1 MGGNIPRCPSSVLA
15 TDLCV
20 VCFIC
25 YDWSVYVLMFSS
37 CVGRGNAPHG
47 RGWVSVVASLSVASD
62 MAGVCKCITF
72 TFVYFS
78 VVFIWKNGGNV
89 VSSLLVRAILLC
101 VTNLLVCFD
110 FYLLSF
116 YLRLLRF

>member
-1 MGGNIPRCPSSVLA
+1 
-15 TDLCV
+15 
-20 VCFIC
+20 
-25 YDWSVYVLMFSS
+25 
-37 CVGRGNAPHG
+37 
-47 RGWVSVVASLSVASD
+47 

-101 VTNLLVCFD
+101 VTNLLVCSD